1 MFKERLEFLTDA
13 VYAIVMTLLVIEI
26 KVPEIHGLEAVTNG
40 ELWHSIQ
47 ELSPLFL
54 GYFVSFAVI
63 TMYWMSN
70 HALFHYF
77 VQKVDRATMYLNML
91 SLFLIALIP
100 FSAHF
105 LGAYPNRLPAV
116 IFYGVNLV
124 LLGLVALWVFFHV
137 TSREHLV
144 HPDLSKRTMRQ
155 AKIRQ
160 LLTPAF
166 AVLGLII
173 APISIPVTL
182 FCFAFPIVFNLIP
195 GTLNFLEK
203 VFRFEI

>member
-1 MFKERLEFLTDA
+1 MNKERIEFLTDA

-26 KVPEIHGLEAVTNG
+26 KVPELHSDEISSAQI
-40 ELWHSIQ
+40 WHSIQ

-54 GYFVSFAVI
+54 AYFVSFAVI
-63 TMYWMSN
+63 TMYWTSN
-70 HALFHYF
+70 HALFHF
-77 VQKVDRATMYLNML
+77 FIKKADRTVMYLNMI
-91 SLFLIALIP
+91 SLMLISLIP

-105 LGAYPNRLPAV
+105 LGSYPDRLPAV
-116 IFYGVNLV
+116 IFYGGNLI
-124 LLGLVALWVFFHV
+124 LLGLVSLWVFYYV
-137 TSREHLV
+137 TNREDLR
-144 HPDLSKRTMRQ
+144 HPDLSRKTMRQ

-160 LLTPAF
+160 YLTPAF

-173 APISIPVTL
+173 SPISIPVTL

-195 GTLNFLEK
+195 GTLNFIEK

>member
-1 MFKERLEFLTDA
+1 MNKERIEFLTDA

-26 KVPEIHGLEAVTNG
+26 KVPELHDYEISNTQI
-40 ELWHSIQ
+40 WHSIQ

-54 GYFVSFAVI
+54 AYFVSFAVI

-70 HALFHYF
+70 HALFHF
-77 VQKVDRATMYLNML
+77 FIKKADRTIMYINMIGL
-91 SLFLIALIP
+91 MLISLIP

-105 LGAYPNRLPAV
+105 LGLYPDRLPAV
-116 IFYGVNLV
+116 TFYGGNLI
-124 LLGLVALWVFFHV
+124 LLGLVSLVAFYYV
-137 TSREHLV
+137 TNNEQLR
-144 HPDLSKRTMRQ
+144 HPELSKKTIRQ

-160 LLTPAF
+160 LLTPSF
-166 AVLGLII
+166 AVLGLLI

>member
-1 MFKERLEFLTDA
+1 MKKERIEFLTDA

-26 KVPEIHGLEAVTNG
+26 KVPEIHSLSGVTNL
-40 ELWHSIQ
+40 ELWDEIGK
-47 ELSPLFL
+47 LAPLFL
-54 GYFVSFAVI
+54 AYLVSFAVL

-91 SLFLIALIP
+91 SLLLIALIP

-105 LGAYPNRLPAV
+105 LGAYPDKLPAV
-116 IFYGVNLV
+116 IFYGANLI
-124 LLGLVALWVFFHV
+124 LLGLVSLWVFFHV

-160 LLTPAF
+160 LLTPTF

-173 APISIPVTL
+173 APFSISATL
-182 FCFAFPIVFNLIP
+182 ICFAFPIVFNLIP